1 MADNYEITT
10 ALVNELVAHGLRD
23 VCLSPGGRSTPLALT
38 FARHPD
44 IRRWTHHDERSA
56 GFFALGIAKETDRP
70 VAVITTSGTAAAELH
85 PAVIEASYGQ
95 TGLLLLTADRPPDLR
110 GTGANQTIDQVELY
124 GTAVKWFHDAPLPAA
139 TTIARTQALAAR
151 AWTSASA
158 TPPGP
163 VHINLPFA
171 EPLTPTLK
179 MPELRLSD
187 PTTSWATTTNNPD
200 EESLRRLAASLE
212 GKRGVILAGPTN
224 DAAMAGAATDLAR
237 ALGWPVLADP
247 LSGVRT
253 GSHDLS
259 QVFATGD
266 AMARAG
272 FLEKAA
278 PEAVLRLGAVPTSK
292 AISSWLSAYPDIT
305 HAVVNVLGAPDPSG
319 TAELVMAA
327 EPAPT
332 ATGLAKLIT
341 SRTPDHWLALWAEA
355 EASARQV
362 LDEVTATGDSELSAV
377 RSVLE
382 SLPSPAKLW
391 VAASMPIR
399 YFDLLQPSGPAN
411 LKVFS
416 NRGASGIDGFI
427 SSGLGSAAVAA
438 SPVYLLSGDLSL
450 LHDLTALATA
460 GRLDLDATII
470 VINNDGGAIFH
481 MLPQVSLPEFEEL
494 FATPHGLDFEQA
506 ARLFKIRYHRPESID
521 QLAELV
527 SQIPSGPRLVEVRT
541 ERQEAAEAIAKVEA
555 RLTEAVKKLRAGPT
569 WAGA

>member
-1 MADNYEITT
+1 MADNYEITA
-10 ALVNELVAHGLRD
+10 ALVNELAAHGLRN

-44 IRRWTHHDERSA
+44 IRHWTHHDERSA

-124 GTAVKWFHDAPLPAA
+124 GTSVKWFHDAPLPTT
-139 TTIARTQALAAR
+139 TTIARTRALAAR
-151 AWTSASA
+151 AWTSAST
-158 TPPGP
+158 TPAGP

-171 EPLTPTLK
+171 EPLTPTLE
-179 MPELRLSD
+179 MPELGLRN
-187 PTTSWATTTNNPD
+187 PTTSWTTTATNPD
-200 EESLRRLAASLE
+200 EESLRQLAASLE
-212 GKRGVILAGPTN
+212 GKRGVILAGPSH
-224 DAAMAGAATDLAR
+224 DDSLPGAVVDLAR
-237 ALGWPVLADP
+237 ALGWPVLGDP
-247 LSGVRT
+247 LSGLRT

-272 FLEKAA
+272 FLERAA

-292 AISSWLSAYPDIT
+292 AISSWVSAYPDMT

-319 TAELVMAA
+319 TAGLVMAA

-355 EASARQV
+355 EAAARQI
-362 LDEVTATGDSELSAV
+362 LEELTATGESELSAV

-382 SLPSPAKLW
+382 SLPNPAKLW

-399 YFDLLQPSGPAN
+399 YLDLLLPTGPAD
-411 LKVFS
+411 LEVFS

-460 GRLDLDATII
+460 SRYDLDVTII

-481 MLPQVSLPEFEEL
+481 MLPQASLPEFEEV
-494 FATPHGLDFEQA
+494 FAAPHGLDFGRA
-506 ARLFKIRYHRPESID
+506 ASLFNIRYHQPKTTD

-527 SQIPSGPRLVEVRT
+527 SQIPTGPRLIEVRT
-541 ERQEAAEAIAKVEA
+541 ERQEAAEAIAEVEA
-555 RLTEAVKKLRAGPT
+555 RLTEALRG
-569 WAGA
+569 